1 MNLIDI
7 FKTSLNSLGTNKLRS
22 SLTLLG
28 IVIGI
33 LSVISLMGM
42 GKGFEKSVTDTIE
55 SLGTN
60 LIYITPSRDSKTGA
74 ASIISLKDAQ
84 ILSENRQNTSV
95 KSVTPELVQMGKIN
109 FGNNW
114 KYTQV
119 YGVTQNYKT
128 VRSLDMKYGSFL
140 SDIHVVNLSE
150 VAVLGVNAAEELLG
164 NRNPV
169 GQNIKINGRNMQ
181 VIGVLEEKGGGF
193 GGISIDDRALIPVTT
208 AHYRLSNNQTSAGTV
223 NLNTIIVE
231 AINSDS
237 INKALLESTSIL
249 RFNHKIGSDDEDDF
263 QILNQQ
269 DILDTFQ
276 SVTQGITIFL
286 AAIAGI
292 SLVVGGIGVMN
303 IMLVSVTERTREI
316 GIRKSLGAKR
326 RDILLQFVSES
337 IVLSSIGG
345 LVGILLGWLAL
356 YSIAQIPP
364 QGDDGGFTFN
374 TEFTFNIAFLAFS
387 VSAATGLFFG
397 IFPALRAS
405 KLQPVEALRYQ

>member
-74 ASIISLKDAQ
+74 ASVISLKDAQ

-140 SDIHVVNLSE
+140 SDVHVVNLSE

-208 AHYRLSNNQTSAGTV
+208 AHYRLSDNQTSAGTV

-249 RFNHKIGSDDEDDF
+249 RFNHKIGSSDEDDF

-269 DILDTFQ
+269 DILETFQ
-276 SVTQGITIFL
+276 SVTQGITLFL

-326 RDILLQFVSES
+326 KDILLQFVSES

-345 LVGILLGWLAL
+345 LVGIILGWLVL

-364 QGDDGGFTFN
+364 SGENGFTFN
-374 TEFTFNIAFLAFS
+374 TEFTFDIAFLAFG

>member
-7 FKTSLNSLGTNKLRS
+7 FKTSLNSLSTNKLRS

-74 ASIISLKDAQ
+74 ASIISLKDAE
-84 ILSENRQNTSV
+84 ILSEKRENSSV

-109 FGNNW
+109 FGSNW

-140 SDIHVVNLSE
+140 SDLHVENLSE
-150 VAVLGVNAAEELLG
+150 VAVLGINAAEELLG

-169 GQNIKINGRNMQ
+169 GQNIRINGRNMK

-193 GGISIDDRALIPVTT
+193 GGVSIDDRALIPVTT
-208 AHYRLSNNQTSAGTV
+208 AHYRLSESQTSAGTV
-223 NLNTIIVE
+223 NLNSIVVE

-237 INKALLESTSIL
+237 VNKALLESTSIL
-249 RFNHKIGSDDEDDF
+249 RFNHKIGSGDEDDF
-263 QILNQQ
+263 EILNQQ

-316 GIRKSLGAKR
+316 GLMRAIGTYRKQIRR
-326 RDILLQFVSES
+326 MIFIE
-337 IVLSSIGG
+337 SSIISIFGAALGTG
-345 LVGILLGWLAL
+345 LGIFFAWSLIEAL
-356 YSIAQIPP
+356 KE
-364 QGDDGGFTFN
+364 DGFT
-374 TEFTFNIAFLAFS
+374 TFAISTSQTLTWIGISILAGVIAA
-387 VSAATGLFFG
+387 
-397 IFPALRAS
+397 IIPAIRAS
-405 KLQPVEALRYQ
+405 RQNILEAISLASK

>member
-1 MNLIDI
+1 MNLLDI
-7 FKTSLNSLGTNKLRS
+7 FKTSLNSLNTNKLRS

-60 LIYITPSRDSKTGA
+60 LIFITPSRDSKTGT
-74 ASIISLKDAQ
+74 ASIISLKDAE

-128 VRSLDMKYGSFL
+128 VRSLEMKYGSFL
-140 SDIHVVNLSE
+140 SDIHVANLAE

-164 NRNPV
+164 NRNPI
-169 GQNIKINGRNMQ
+169 GQNIKINGRNMK

-193 GGISIDDRALIPVTT
+193 GGVSIDDRALIPVTT
-208 AHYRLSNNQTSAGTV
+208 AHYRLSENHTNPGTV
-223 NLNTIIVE
+223 NLNTIVVE

-237 INKALLESTSIL
+237 VNKALLESTSIL

-292 SLVVGGIGVMN
+292 SLVVGGIG
-303 IMLVSVTERTREI
+303 
-316 GIRKSLGAKR
+316 IRKSLGAKR

-345 LVGILLGWLAL
+345 LVGILLGWLVL

-405 KLQPVEALRYQ
+405 KLQPVDALRYQ